1 MMDSCFRRND
11 NEGYISP
18 TGSKE
23 TDNLTGLINMN
34 IGVCKIDLRIPENET
49 LKGKRMVVQ
58 SIIARVR
65 DKFHVSIAEVENG
78 DMWQIATIGVCCVSN
93 DNRHTNE
100 MISRIVDFIETTRL
114 DVEVLSC
121 QTEFISVF

>member
-1 MMDSCFRRND
+1 
-11 NEGYISP
+11 
-18 TGSKE
+18 
-23 TDNLTGLINMN
+23 MN

-78 DMWQIATIGVCCVSN
+78 DKWQIATIGGCCVSN

-100 MISRIVDFIETTRL
+100 VISRIVDYIETTRL
-114 DVEVLSC
+114 DVEVLNC
-121 QTEFISVF
+121 ETEFISVF

>member
-1 MMDSCFRRND
+1 
-11 NEGYISP
+11 
-18 TGSKE
+18 
-23 TDNLTGLINMN
+23 MN

-65 DKFHVSIAEVENG
+65 DKFHVSVAEVENG

-114 DVEVLSC
+114 DVEVLNC
-121 QTEFISVF
+121 ETEFIAVF

>member
-1 MMDSCFRRND
+1 
-11 NEGYISP
+11 
-18 TGSKE
+18 
-23 TDNLTGLINMN
+23 MN

-78 DMWQIATIGVCCVSN
+78 DKWQIATIVVCCVSN

-100 MISRIVDFIETTRL
+100 VISRIVDYIETTRL
-114 DVEVLSC
+114 DVEVLNC
-121 QTEFISVF
+121 ETEFISVF

>member
-1 MMDSCFRRND
+1 
-11 NEGYISP
+11 
-18 TGSKE
+18 
-23 TDNLTGLINMN
+23 MN

-78 DMWQIATIGVCCVSN
+78 DKWQIAPIGVCCVSN

-100 MISRIVDFIETTRL
+100 MISRIVEYIETTRL
-114 DVEVLSC
+114 DVEVLNC
-121 QTEFISVF
+121 ETEFISVF

>member
-1 MMDSCFRRND
+1 
-11 NEGYISP
+11 
-18 TGSKE
+18 SKGTNNSVRE
-23 TDNLTGLINMN
+23 QTMN

-65 DKFHVSIAEVENG
+65 DKFHVSVAEVENG

-114 DVEVLSC
+114 DVEVLNC
-121 QTEFISVF
+121 ETEFISVF

>member
-1 MMDSCFRRND
+1 
-11 NEGYISP
+11 
-18 TGSKE
+18 
-23 TDNLTGLINMN
+23 MN

-65 DKFHVSIAEVENG
+65 DKFHVSVAEVENG

-114 DVEVLSC
+114 DVEVLNC
-121 QTEFISVF
+121 ETEFISVF